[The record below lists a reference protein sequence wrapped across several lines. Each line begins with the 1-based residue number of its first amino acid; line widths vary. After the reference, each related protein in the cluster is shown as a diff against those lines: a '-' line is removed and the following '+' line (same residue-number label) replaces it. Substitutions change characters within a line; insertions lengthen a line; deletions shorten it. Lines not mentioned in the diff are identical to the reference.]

1 MLNNGMPRHKHGASG
16 LAVPDSGVPGDLDK
30 SAVFRALQPQPGFQ
44 TRHPSTHPLSSCSNA
59 LEFAS
64 FPIMSSSYNVG
75 VIGYGWAAT
84 AHIEAINNTTQGN
97 VTAVYS
103 SRELDPAEL
112 SATHGGEIRVFNRV
126 EDLLADDSIDVVDI
140 TSYPAQ
146 HKEQAIAAAQA
157 GKQVIL
163 EKPITL
169 NLEDAEEISSV
180 FKAQKTRTCVCF
192 ELRFISQF
200 TTIKSIID
208 EGLLGD
214 LHYGEIDYYHGIGPW
229 YGQYRWNTSRENGGS
244 SLLSAG
250 CHALDALLLCMGSE
264 VEEVMAYNAQSSNE
278 IFASYEYP
286 TTTTTILKFRNGA
299 VGKCASVIDCLMPYY
314 FHTQLC
320 GSEGSILDDK
330 LYSSRLHL
338 RDKAW
343 AKLPVALAD
352 SGDVADHP
360 YQDQFQ
366 AFFDALDRQ
375 EDMPLTSY
383 EEALRT
389 FRVLF
394 AADRSAASG
403 SPVRL

>member
-1 MLNNGMPRHKHGASG
+1 M
-16 LAVPDSGVPGDLDK
+16 
-30 SAVFRALQPQPGFQ
+30 
-44 TRHPSTHPLSSCSNA
+44 SN
-59 LEFAS
+59 
-64 FPIMSSSYNVG
+64 SYNVG
-75 VIGYGWAAT
+75 VIGYGWAAA
-84 AHIEAINNTTQGN
+84 AHIEALNNTNQGN

-103 SRELDPAEL
+103 SRDLSPAEL
-112 SATHGGEIRVFNRV
+112 SAAHGSEIRVYNKV
-126 EDLLADDSIDVVDI
+126 EDLLADDSIDVIDI
-140 TSYPAQ
+140 TSYPVQ
-146 HKEQAIAAAQA
+146 HRDQAIAAAKA

-169 NLEDAEEISSV
+169 NLEDAEAIAAAFETNNTKS
-180 FKAQKTRTCVCF
+180 CVCF

-200 TTIKSIID
+200 TTIKSIIE
-208 EGLLGD
+208 EGLIGD
-214 LHYGEIDYYHGIGPW
+214 IHYGEIDYYHGIGPW
-229 YGQYRWNTSRENGGS
+229 YGQYRWNTTKENGGS

-264 VEEVMAYNAQSSNE
+264 VEEVMAYNAQSTHE
-278 IFASYEYP
+278 TFAKYEYP

-299 VGKCASVIDCLMPYY
+299 VGKCASVIDCFMPYY

-330 LYSSRLHL
+330 LYSSKLHL

-343 AKLPVALAD
+343 SKLPVALAD

-366 AFFDALDRQ
+366 AFFDSLDKDQ
-375 EDMPLTSY
+375 SMPLTSY
-383 EEALRT
+383 EDALQT

-394 AADRSAASG
+394 AADESATSG
-403 SPVRL
+403 KPVEL